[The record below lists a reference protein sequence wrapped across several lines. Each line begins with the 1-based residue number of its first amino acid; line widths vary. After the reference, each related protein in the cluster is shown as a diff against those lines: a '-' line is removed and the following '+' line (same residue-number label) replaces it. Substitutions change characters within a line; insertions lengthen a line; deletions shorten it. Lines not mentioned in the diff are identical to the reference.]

1 MAKLLYAARARID
14 IDLALSFL
22 CSRVASPTRGDEV
35 KPKSVLEYLKGCPD
49 LPRFIG
55 MDG

>member
-35 KPKSVLEYLKGCPD
+35 KPKSVLEYLKECPD

-55 MDG
+55 MDS